1 MTDIIALLRSAGV
14 QATPQRVAVA
24 QFVFD
29 TASHPTADEVWAKVR
44 RSCPTISRATVY
56 NTLNLLVEKGLLR
69 TQILRGGTVVFDPLL
84 EPHHH
89 FVDDRTGRIYDIPW
103 EAVKVTGDESL
114 EGFDVREYQVV
125 MKGRKRGSKR

>member
-1 MTDIIALLRSAGV
+1 MTDTIALLQRAGI

-24 QFVFD
+24 QYVFG
-29 TASHPTADEVWAKVR
+29 TTSHPTADEAWAKVKR
-44 RSCPTISRATVY
+44 TSPTISRATVY

-69 TQILRGGTVVFDPLL
+69 TQILKGGTVVFDPLL

-89 FVDDRTGRIYDIPW
+89 FVDDRTGRVYDIPW
-103 EAVKVTGDESL
+103 GAVAVTGNDSL

-125 MKGRKRGSKR
+125 MRGRKKRSK

>member
-1 MTDIIALLRSAGV
+1 VKDTITLLQDAGI

-24 QFVFD
+24 QFVFG
-29 TASHPTADEVWAKVR
+29 TSSHPTADEAWAKVK

-89 FVDDRTGRIYDIPW
+89 FVDEKTGRVYDIPW
-103 EAVKVTGDESL
+103 AAVRVTGNDSL
-114 EGFDVREYQVV
+114 KDFDVREYQVV
-125 MKGRKRGSKR
+125 MRGRKKRPK